1 MIHPTNFILILVLC
15 IGSAVGSKSDQFYTN
30 CQNSA
35 EYGCFTIPSGCV
47 QAKNCTLGSTWK
59 GTSEQIYQFQMISSS
74 TASSDYLAIGFP
86 SSSAMGPA
94 PVVACSSNFSKPG
107 VYYNDA
113 NYASNPVLNN
123 SAMVTSYSVVI
134 EENSTSCEFALNS
147 SFTVE
152 PNSSA
157 VLSFDLNVNSTY
169 LIMALGPV
177 RNGKIGYHKKRD
189 VSKDL
194 IDLTLN
200 NDFYQKNH
208 TNNTNNN
215 AIYDE
220 CYQTKGCF
228 GQPDDCVQKRN
239 CDMIITYTKE
249 VSVSRDQSDRF
260 KFEVGAKVGEDYVA
274 LGLSDDDEM
283 GADSV
288 MACINQP
295 GQSPTVKMYWNIGH
309 STSLPL
315 EDTQLGL
322 SDISGLAEEDFFSC
336 TFYRDTVTNIT
347 IPGGDNNQSTVFDLE
362 HTEYYLLL
370 ARGPVASNVIKRHVA
385 TGVSSDSVDLTSFS
399 QVSGAKNIMVK
410 VHASFMV
417 LAWIF
422 CANLGTFCARYCK
435 DIFMVSHKMWKQ

>member
-1 MIHPTNFILILVLC
+1 
-15 IGSAVGSKSDQFYTN
+15 
-30 CQNSA
+30 
-35 EYGCFTIPSGCV
+35 
-47 QAKNCTLGSTWK
+47 
-59 GTSEQIYQFQMISSS
+59 
-74 TASSDYLAIGFP
+74 
-86 SSSAMGPA
+86 
-94 PVVACSSNFSKPG
+94 
-107 VYYNDA
+107 
-113 NYASNPVLNN
+113 
-123 SAMVTSYSVVI
+123 
-134 EENSTSCEFALNS
+134 
-147 SFTVE
+147 
-152 PNSSA
+152 
-157 VLSFDLNVNSTY
+157 
-169 LIMALGPV
+169 
-177 RNGKIGYHKKRD
+177 
-189 VSKDL
+189 
-194 IDLTLN
+194 
-200 NDFYQKNH
+200 
-208 TNNTNNN
+208 
-215 AIYDE
+215 
-220 CYQTKGCF
+220 
-228 GQPDDCVQKRN
+228 
-239 CDMIITYTKE
+239 MIITYTKE